1 MLPRCFVV
9 TAVSLALIACAPSQ
23 STSSTAPPEA
33 DFTLRIA
40 HINDTHSAFDPVASR
55 FTTQDQTL
63 YTEFG
68 GHPRLLTRLNELRSD
83 ATNADANLLVL
94 HGGDAWQGSAYFKI
108 NEGRMNAEMLSRL
121 GIDAM
126 ALGNH
131 EFDLN
136 NALLNDF
143 ISNVNFPLVAANID
157 TSEDAALREQ
167 SNLLPYQIYQFSAGS
182 KIAVENVESTDADY
196 VAVFGLVL
204 EDMPNIAPNTGDV
217 HFLDMVENAQ
227 ATVDE
232 LESMGVEKII
242 ALTHIGHSVDLDVA
256 RQVNGIDVIV
266 GGHSHSLLGDFSDL
280 GFSAQPRYAERV
292 SNPDKR
298 GSTCVVQAGDY
309 AQAVGQL
316 QVIFNADG
324 EVIDCE
330 GGNTLLS
337 DDRFYDASTREDNTE
352 IRGSG
357 KEQVLTF
364 IEQNPR
370 IALVAEDQA
379 MRSRIDTHYLPAV
392 EEAYGEVI
400 SIVPEPLTHVRQPDA
415 DEHGSE
421 VAPLVAQ
428 AQYEWAASD
437 TVSNAAGLRAD
448 LALVGAGGIRS
459 SIPAG
464 PLREGDITLELLPF
478 ANFMSIVPLRGSTI
492 KAVIAETITAT
503 LPDGAHAGKFPYPGN
518 LRYSFAETTPGEAG
532 EITSIEINRGSLQK
546 PEWEALEDNVLYN
559 VAMNSYNAT
568 GNDGWDAV
576 FEAQQEH
583 SDRVDLA
590 YVNGDLTAFAVER
603 LSISNDGSL
612 RVHYEDRELN
622 CDAEAVQCNT
632 DARAVVDT
640 IATDYPRL
648 TLLPYPLVTLHRKE

>member
-23 STSSTAPPEA
+23 STSSTAPAEA

-40 HINDTHSAFDPVASR
+40 HINDTHSAFDPVMSR
-55 FTTQDQTL
+55 FTADDKIL
-63 YTEFG
+63 HTEFG
-68 GHPRLLTRLNELRSD
+68 GHPRLLTRLDDLRSEASND
-83 ATNADANLLVL
+83 NANLMVL

-143 ISNVNFPLVAANID
+143 ISNVNFPLLAANID
-157 TSEDAALREQ
+157 TSEDSALREQ

-182 KIAVENVESTDADY
+182 KIAVENVESTDTDY

-217 HFLDMVENAQ
+217 HFLDMIESAQ

-232 LESMGVEKII
+232 LESRGVDKII
-242 ALTHIGHSVDLDVA
+242 ALTHIGHSIDLDVA
-256 RQVNGIDVIV
+256 SQVNGIDVIV

-280 GFSAQPRYAERV
+280 GFSTQPSYAERV
-292 SNPDKR
+292 MNPDKS
-298 GSTCVVQAGDY
+298 STCVVQAGDY

-316 QVIFNADG
+316 QVSFNTDG
-324 EVIDCE
+324 EVINCE

-337 DDRFYDASTREDNTE
+337 DDRFYATSAHEEESE
-352 IRGSG
+352 IKGAE
-357 KEQVLTF
+357 KDQVLTF
-364 IEQNPR
+364 IEQHPR
-370 IALVAEDQA
+370 IALVAEDPT
-379 MRSRIDTHYLPAV
+379 MRNRIDTHYLPAV

-400 SIVPEPLTHVRQPDA
+400 SLVPEPLSHVRQPAA
-415 DEHGSE
+415 DNHGSE

-428 AQYEWAASD
+428 AQYQWAASD
-437 TVSNAAGLRAD
+437 KVARVSGLRAD

-459 SIPAG
+459 SLPAG

-478 ANFMSIVPLRGSTI
+478 ANFMSIVPLRGSVI
-492 KAVIAETITAT
+492 KAVIAETVSAT
-503 LPDGAHAGKFPYPGN
+503 LPAGAHAGKFPYPGN
-518 LRYSFAETTPGEAG
+518 LRYTFTETVAGEAG
-532 EITSIEINRGSLQK
+532 EISRIDINRGSVQK
-546 PEWEALEDNVLYN
+546 PKWEALEDNVLYN

-576 FEAQQEH
+576 FEAQQEQT
-583 SDRVDLA
+583 DRVDLA
-590 YVNGDLTAFAVER
+590 YVNGDLAAFAVER
-603 LSISNDGSL
+603 LSISDDGSL

-622 CDAEAVQCNT
+622 CDAEAVQCDT

-640 IATDYPRL
+640 IASDYPRL
-648 TLLPYPLVTLHRKE
+648 TLLPYRLVTLHRKE